1 MTICSRLRCS
11 ILWSG
16 MKRLPRKQNKW
27 LELEISQAIDRY
39 CVLSSKHRM
48 QISCNKVIY
57 GLASCADARQGR
69 HAFPLSP
76 PHEHLLNVERSYHY
90 RLPVACLSFQEK
102 PTRILYFGRR
112 KRVNLKGDSTWRN
125 DGMIGRRIILK
136 GGIRTRATEML
147 TGATTNWATKP
158 YVAGHIR
165 MALLSLEGKWHNL

>member
-1 MTICSRLRCS
+1 
-11 ILWSG
+11 

-76 PHEHLLNVERSYHY
+76 PH
-90 RLPVACLSFQEK
+90 
-102 PTRILYFGRR
+102 
-112 KRVNLKGDSTWRN
+112 VNICSTW
-125 DGMIGRRIILK
+125 K
-136 GGIRTRATEML
+136 E
-147 TGATTNWATKP
+147 ATTTDCQWL
-158 YVAGHIR
+158 
-165 MALLSLEGKWHNL
+165 ALVFKKNQRGFFILGEGRE

>member
-1 MTICSRLRCS
+1 
-11 ILWSG
+11 

-90 RLPVACLSFQEK
+90 RLSVACLSFQGK
-102 PTRILYFGRR
+102 PKRILYFGRR
-112 KRVNLKGDSTWRN
+112 KRVDLKGDST
-125 DGMIGRRIILK
+125 
-136 GGIRTRATEML
+136 
-147 TGATTNWATKP
+147 
-158 YVAGHIR
+158 
-165 MALLSLEGKWHNL
+165 